1 MKCYA
6 AEHDRRVWLRFERYD
21 ADLVD
26 ELKRRLPLRRRGW
39 DPDRKLWWVTADQV
53 DGLAML
59 FVVSGVD
66 LVHVSPSDLGLVDAP
81 AGVNLVDA
89 YRTLHL
95 QPTAPAELVT
105 AAYRIL
111 AKAHHPDRGGTTVDM
126 QRINQAYEIAV
137 NNRKIMG
144 AKP

>member
-1 MKCYA
+1 M
-6 AEHDRRVWLRFERYD
+6 WLRFERYD
-21 ADLVD
+21 AALVD

-39 DPDRKLWWVTADQV
+39 DPDRKLWWVTDDQA

-66 LVHVSPSDLGLVDAP
+66 LVHVSPAELGLVDAP

-95 QPTAPAELVT
+95 LPTAPADLVA

-137 NNRKIMG
+137 NNRKISG
-144 AKP
+144 VKP